1 MKNQSKYLK
10 LASAIVLVV
19 IVIIVSNYFYAVKQK
34 ADTEIHYDNL
44 KPLVDGQ
51 VQLVLFHNEKRC
63 QQCLEMEE
71 MARELLLENFK
82 RQLDDESLIFKTAVI
97 DVPQNRDLVDQLGIF
112 GATLVLMEGYV
123 LKSILNACCLY
134 SNQAVLDVNAMVVT
148 VAMRLVLCF
157 IFSSTRNQ

>member
-112 GATLVLMEGYV
+112 GATLVLMEFDNDSLVYARVLTRGAELASDKTKFRNYV
-123 LKSILNACCLY
+123 SSQLSEIFEG
-134 SNQAVLDVNAMVVT
+134 SAM
-148 VAMRLVLCF
+148 
-157 IFSSTRNQ
+157 

>member
-19 IVIIVSNYFYAVKQK
+19 IVIIVSNYFYGVKQK

-112 GATLVLMEGYV
+112 GTTLVLMEFDNDSLVYARVLTRGAELASDKTKFRNYV
-123 LKSILNACCLY
+123 SSQLSEIFEG
-134 SNQAVLDVNAMVVT
+134 SAM
-148 VAMRLVLCF
+148 
-157 IFSSTRNQ
+157 